1 MKETQF
7 IKQNHKKW
15 EQYEKKLSAS
25 SSNPDEIRELYT
37 ELNNDLS
44 FAQTFYEKRTVRAY
58 LNYLAQSV
66 HRKLYKQKKEPFS
79 ALWKAWTV
87 DIPLEIFRARKNILF
102 ALVLFLIYATIGAF
116 STHQDINFA
125 KSILG
130 SGYINLTEQNI
141 ADGNPL
147 GIYGSSTQGSMFVTI
162 TLNNIKVALMCF
174 FGGILFSLGTHVILF
189 NNAVM
194 VGVFQY
200 FFKLK
205 GLLLTSFLTI
215 WIHGAFEISAIVIAS
230 GAGFTLGHGIL
241 FPGSYTRLQS
251 LQMSGMRGI
260 RIMLSLVPIFII
272 AGFLESY
279 VTRNYQVLPDWSKW
293 LIVLFSFS
301 IVLFYYLIFPVLV
314 ARKYPEK
321 LNAKPSTNAFKLVV
335 FNPNEIRKK
344 GTIIRD
350 SFQLYRVLFYR
361 FWKNIAKT
369 ALPLVFA
376 IIVFQ
381 NYVHFDDL
389 KVFYQFDW
397 ASQLS
402 ILFGNPYGQNFNG
415 ITDVFVAFFWLF
427 PLSFIALSVFHPL
440 SSIQE
445 SFNEYIKTRFM
456 KMTVAMLPI
465 YFLVLV
471 LPFYLLFAMIF
482 IFPFFV
488 LVPASVGL
496 HKKAS
501 LKVGFHF
508 ATSQWNSSFVVLLV
522 LCLCTFFF
530 AQPFGFVLSYHTFNG
545 EPAMSDLLDWFTQFL
560 QPIIAEY
567 SNSSA
572 VFINIIRQLVYVFF
586 IVLLLPLFFISFGLI
601 FYSGREEESAVG
613 LYDAFKKFGK
623 RSRTQE
629 TKADF
634 NE

>member
-15 EQYEKKLSAS
+15 KNYEKKLSS
-25 SSNPDEIRELYT
+25 SSSDPDEIRELYT

-79 ALWKAWTV
+79 AIWKTWTV
-87 DIPLEIFRARKNILF
+87 DIPLEIYRARKNILF
-102 ALVLFLIYATIGAF
+102 ALALFLIYAIIGAF
-116 STHQDINFA
+116 STHQNIDFA
-125 KSILG
+125 KSVLG
-130 SGYINLTEQNI
+130 SGYIQLTEQNI
-141 ADGNPL
+141 ANGNPL
-147 GIYGSSTQGSMFVTI
+147 GIYGSSTQGSMFITI

-301 IVLFYYLIFPVLV
+301 CVLFYYLVYPVLV
-314 ARKYPEK
+314 ARKHPEK
-321 LNAKPSTNAFKLVV
+321 LHAQPATNAFEPIA
-335 FNPNEIRKK
+335 FNPNKIRQK
-344 GTIIRD
+344 GAVIRE
-350 SFQLYRVLFYR
+350 SFQLYRVQFYQ
-361 FWKNIAKT
+361 FWVNIAKT
-369 ALPLVFA
+369 ALPLILA
-376 IIVFQ
+376 IMIFQ
-381 NYVHFDDL
+381 NGTHLSDL
-389 KVFYQFDW
+389 NVFYQFDW

-415 ITDVFVAFFWLF
+415 ITDVFIAVFWLI
-427 PLSFIALSVFHPL
+427 PITFIALSVFH
-440 SSIQE
+440 
-445 SFNEYIKTRFM
+445 SFSTIKTSFGSYLKMRFL
-456 KMTVAMLPI
+456 KMALALLPI
-465 YFLVLV
+465 YLLMMI
-471 LPFYLLFAMIF
+471 LPFYLLFAMVF

-496 HKKAS
+496 NKKGN
-501 LKVGFHF
+501 LGEGFRL
-508 ATSQWNSSFVVLLV
+508 ATSQWNNTFVVFLV
-522 LCLCTFFF
+522 LGICTFFF
-530 AQPFGFVLSYHTFNG
+530 AQPLGFVLSYHEMNG
-545 EPAMSDLLDWFTQFL
+545 MPFMSDLLDWFTQFL
-560 QPIIAEY
+560 HPIFAEY
-567 SNSSA
+567 TNYSA
-572 VFINIIRQLVYVFF
+572 VLINIIRQLVYVFF
-586 IVLLLPLFFISFGLI
+586 FVLLLPLFFIAFGLI
-601 FYSGREEESAVG
+601 FYSGREKESAVG
-613 LYDAFKKFGK
+613 LYTSLKQFGK